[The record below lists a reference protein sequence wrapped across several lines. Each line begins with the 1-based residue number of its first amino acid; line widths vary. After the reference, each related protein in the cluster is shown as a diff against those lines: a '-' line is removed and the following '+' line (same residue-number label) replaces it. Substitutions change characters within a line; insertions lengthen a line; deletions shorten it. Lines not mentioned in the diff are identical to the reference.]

1 MFLINQRELQQRMQT
16 HNATQIAK
24 PGKFEQIGI
33 HAKNQEVKYV

>member
-1 MFLINQRELQQRMQT
+1 MIDQRKLQQLMQT

-33 HAKNQEVKYV
+33 YAKNQEVKYV